1 MLAREVACFLSHR
14 ALWVRIAAGAEPA
27 LILEDD
33 ALLADAAPAVLDEL
47 SRVVGLDRANLEA
60 RGKRKIVCRQPVV
73 LGYSHHR
80 VRVFLDRSG
89 AAGYVLWP
97 SGAAKMLEHFN
108 GNAALADKA
117 LCLQQLRADQVEPAV
132 VVAADQAAALGVH
145 TPPLFHTTI
154 NPSADPIRSASIGA
168 AVRCKLRRIRG
179 EWANLAVRLRH
190 YGDAEKRRIRV
201 APEHFHPT

>member
-1 MLAREVACFLSHR
+1 MKIYVINLPTSPDRREFQRSQLARLGLTFEFVRAFRPEDLCQSELATLAQSWERPMLAREVACFLSHR
-14 ALWVRIAAGAEPA
+14 ALWERIAAGAEPA

-60 RGKRKIVCRQPVV
+60 RGRRKIVCRRPVA
-73 LGYSHHR
+73 LGNSHHR

-97 SGAAKMLEHFN
+97 SGAVKMLEHFN

-117 LCLQQLRADQVEPAV
+117 LCLQQLRADQVEPA
-132 VVAADQAAALGVH
+132 LG
-145 TPPLFHTTI
+145 TP
-154 NPSADPIRSASIGA
+154 
-168 AVRCKLRRIRG
+168 
-179 EWANLAVRLRH
+179 
-190 YGDAEKRRIRV
+190 
-201 APEHFHPT
+201 